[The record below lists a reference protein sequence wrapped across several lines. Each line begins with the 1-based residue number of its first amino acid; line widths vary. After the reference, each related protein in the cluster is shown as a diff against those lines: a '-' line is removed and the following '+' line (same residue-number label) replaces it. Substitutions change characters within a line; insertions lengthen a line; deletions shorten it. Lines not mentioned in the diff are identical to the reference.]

1 MEQFAL
7 EFDPPLASSG
17 DKSLRVG
24 NDLGDEVGAPDGI
37 LVDAVVGVDDRDVG
51 LQVVVARLQFETRTL
66 HSEQRRVVVLESV
79 EQETLKVGGHDA
91 VSQRRPLQLRWD
103 APHELPS
110 LTDGTGGQK
119 STEFRAG

>member
-17 DKSLRVG
+17 EKSLCVG
-24 NDLGDEVGAPDGI
+24 NDLGAPDGI

-51 LQVVVARLQFETRTL
+51 LQVVVAGLQFETRTL

-79 EQETLKVGGHDA
+79 EQETLNVGGHDA
-91 VSQRRPLQLRWD
+91 EGQRRPLQLRWD
-103 APHELPS
+103 APHELPW
-110 LTDGTGGQK
+110 LVDGTGGQK